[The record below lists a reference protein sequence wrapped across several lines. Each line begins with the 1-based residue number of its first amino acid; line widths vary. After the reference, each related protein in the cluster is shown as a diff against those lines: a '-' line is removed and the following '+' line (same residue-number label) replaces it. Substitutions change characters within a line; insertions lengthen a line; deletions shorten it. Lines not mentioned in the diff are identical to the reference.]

1 MSEEKSQEK
10 AAPKAE
16 PKQEK
21 AAPKAAGLVALI
33 KTVKGQEFTMN
44 ARPEQVEALLRDP
57 RFRKA

>member
-1 MSEEKSQEK
+1 MSEEKLQEK

-21 AAPKAAGLVALI
+21 AAPKLVPLI
-33 KTVKGQEFTMN
+33 KTVKGEEFKMN